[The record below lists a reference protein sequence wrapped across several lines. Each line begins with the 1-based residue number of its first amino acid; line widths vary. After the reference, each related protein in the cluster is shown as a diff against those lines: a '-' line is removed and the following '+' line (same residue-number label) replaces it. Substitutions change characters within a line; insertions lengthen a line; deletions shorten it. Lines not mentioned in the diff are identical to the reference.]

1 MNSSFNDTDL
11 DYIRSRID
19 IVELIE
25 SYIPLKKNG
34 ANYKACCPFH
44 KEKTPS
50 FVVSPPKNIYHCFG
64 CHKGG
69 DVFSFMMDWDNLS
82 FPEAVVRLADRCNYT
97 LTGSTK
103 HNRKIVK
110 KSEKDHL
117 YDCLNKAAMFYHDFL
132 KTNPSASMARDYF
145 FKRDFSSDTLDK
157 WKIGFAPSG
166 SGLLLNFMKK
176 AGFSAEDLLKVG
188 LLKKNDYGKMSD
200 RFFKRIIFPIFD
212 DQKRVVSF
220 GGRVI
225 DDSMPKYIN
234 CSETLLYNKSKILY
248 GFGHAKSRVREKKA
262 VIIVEGYF
270 DVLRLHENGI
280 ETAVAPC
287 GTSLTGEQIT
297 VLSRYCDRMYLAFDA
312 DQAGVKAS
320 LRKVDVILE
329 QGIKA
334 KVVSFPKGEDPDSF
348 LHRFGKEK
356 FVEKLKQ
363 SEPILD
369 FRIKVLEDEFGIQ
382 DEFGKTKVA
391 RSMMD
396 LISKQS
402 DKLLAD
408 SWVRKLSER
417 LGFSQEVLLSEFGKS
432 RKKYLK
438 QKKVVR
444 SKKQVT
450 QCADIPVWEK
460 EILRLVLKGDGNILD
475 LAKKLLKDNL
485 FSNTLTSLLWS
496 DVLDYKREGSLVGDL
511 LDKYRDDVRV
521 FPLLTSLSSQGGVDD
536 SGEHYLR
543 ESIGRLKLEFLNREI
558 QNCLDS
564 LERSSGEG
572 DISILEKLQELRQE
586 KQQLS

>member
-1 MNSSFNDTDL
+1 MNSSFNDNDL

-50 FVVSPPKNIYHCFG
+50 FVVSSQKNIYHCFG

-69 DVFSFMMDWDNLS
+69 DIFTFMMDWDNLS

-97 LTGSTK
+97 LTGSGQ
-103 HNRKIVK
+103 HNRNVVK
-110 KSEKDHL
+110 KSEKDYL
-117 YDCLNKAAMFYHDFL
+117 YDCMDKATIFYHDFL
-132 KTNPSASMARDYF
+132 KTHPSAAAAKDYF
-145 FKRDFSSDTLDK
+145 FKRGFSAETLDK

-166 SGLLLNFMKK
+166 SGLLVNFMKK
-176 AGFSAEDLLKVG
+176 SGFSADDLLKVG
-188 LLKKNDYGKMSD
+188 LLKKNDHGKLGE
-200 RFFKRIIFPIFD
+200 RFFKRIIFPIFNE
-212 DQKRVVSF
+212 QKRVVSF

-225 DDSMPKYIN
+225 DDSLPKYIN

-287 GTSLTGEQIT
+287 GTSLTEEQIMI
-297 VLSRYCDRMYLAFDA
+297 LRRYCDQMYLAFDS
-312 DQAGVKAS
+312 DQAGVNAC

-334 KVVSFPKGEDPDSF
+334 KVISFPKGEDPDSF
-348 LHRFGKEK
+348 VHRFGKEK
-356 FVEKLKQ
+356 FVEKIKQ
-363 SEPILD
+363 CEPILD
-369 FRIKVLEDEFGIQ
+369 FRIRVLEDSFGIQ

-396 LISKQS
+396 LISKQP

-417 LGFSQEVLLSEFGKS
+417 LGFSQEVLRSEFGKS
-432 RKKYLK
+432 RNKYLK
-438 QKKVVR
+438 QQRVVYTE
-444 SKKQVT
+444 KQVSRE
-450 QCADIPVWEK
+450 ADVPVWEK
-460 EILRLVLKGDGNILD
+460 EILRLVLKGDKNILD

-485 FSNTLTSLLWS
+485 FFNRLVALLWD
-496 DVLDYKREGSLVGDL
+496 DVLNHKGEGSLIENLVDR
-511 LDKYRDDVRV
+511 YRRDAQV
-521 FPLLTSLSSQGGVDD
+521 FPLLTSISSQGDFDGD
-536 SGEHYLR
+536 GEHYLR
-543 ESIGRLKLEFLNREI
+543 ESIERLRLEYLNREI
-558 QNCLDS
+558 QSCLDS
-564 LERSSGEG
+564 LERSSGEE
-572 DISILEKLQELRQE
+572 DVSILEKLQELRQE
-586 KQQLS
+586 KKRLS